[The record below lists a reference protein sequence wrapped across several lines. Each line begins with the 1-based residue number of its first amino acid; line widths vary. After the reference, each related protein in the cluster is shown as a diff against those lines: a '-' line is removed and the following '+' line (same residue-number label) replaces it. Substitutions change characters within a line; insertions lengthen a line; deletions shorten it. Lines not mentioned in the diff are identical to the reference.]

1 MNFEKFKER
10 TREKEG
16 RGEIFQR
23 RTSQPDGKKDKMQ
36 CVVPIGMRCTP
47 GFSASSLIRQ
57 LFSLKRSMSTQLKL
71 TFHRNKGSPTR
82 ERERER
88 GGRGKEGGREDAPGS
103 LKISLHRDADDAAVS
118 KIWKKKVEL
127 LPQRKSYFQ
136 LVNRVIE
143 EPFERRV
150 LALPTSRL
158 IRFN

>member
-1 MNFEKFKER
+1 MGEK
-10 TREKEG
+10 
-16 RGEIFQR
+16 
-23 RTSQPDGKKDKMQ
+23 
-36 CVVPIGMRCTP
+36 
-47 GFSASSLIRQ
+47 
-57 LFSLKRSMSTQLKL
+57 
-71 TFHRNKGSPTR
+71 

-88 GGRGKEGGREDAPGS
+88 GREDAPGS

-118 KIWKKKVEL
+118 KIWKKKAEL